1 MRSSSSRSARRTS
14 SSPASPFLIILL
26 RVSFAWRLMFLMAT
40 RPSSALCRAVLMYSR
55 LRSSVSSGSTILM
68 MTPSFAGFT
77 PRSLF
82 LMARSIAAS
91 EFLSNGWMTIIRGS
105 GTWNE
110 ASWFTGVC
118 VP

>member
-1 MRSSSSRSARRTS
+1 M
-14 SSPASPFLIILL
+14 FLI
-26 RVSFAWRLMFLMAT
+26 AT

-55 LRSSVSSGSTILM
+55 RRSSVSSGSTILM
-68 MTPSFAGFT
+68 IVPSLAGFT
-77 PRSLF
+77 LRSLF
-82 LMARSIAAS
+82 LIARSMAAS
-91 EFLSNGWMTIIRGS
+91 EFLSNGWMTTIRGS